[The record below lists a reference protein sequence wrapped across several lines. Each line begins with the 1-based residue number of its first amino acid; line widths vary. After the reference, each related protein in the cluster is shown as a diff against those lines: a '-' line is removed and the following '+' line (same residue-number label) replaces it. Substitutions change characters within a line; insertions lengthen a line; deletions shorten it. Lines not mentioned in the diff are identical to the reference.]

1 MELQPGGI
9 MAGIV
14 IRINTAVLALIIF
27 SAVAQAQPARR
38 AFIQSV
44 GQATISIKPD
54 QAQIQFAVLTT
65 ATTAQAAA
73 NQNATQVT
81 AVLTALAA
89 ALGPNP
95 DIKTLSYSLNP
106 NYNYPQ
112 NGQPILTGYTAS
124 NTIQVT
130 LIDLSIIGK
139 IIDIG
144 IQAGADRVQ
153 SLQFG
158 VQDDQP
164 VRQQALKMA
173 TVQAKAHA
181 DAMASGLG
189 LHTGPAISIQEGAG
203 VTSLPANRTPAAA
216 GAATP
221 IETGVVS
228 VNATVTLQVELAQ

>member
-1 MELQPGGI
+1 LK
-9 MAGIV
+9 V
-14 IRINTAVLALIIF
+14 IRIH
-27 SAVAQAQPARR
+27 SAVIALAVFSVAAQAQPARR

-44 GQATISIKPD
+44 GQASVSIKPD
-54 QAQIQFAVLTT
+54 QAQIQFAALTT

-73 NQNATQVT
+73 NQNAIQVT
-81 AVLTALAA
+81 AVLTALGAV
-89 ALGPNP
+89 LGPNP

-106 NYNYPQ
+106 NYTYPQ

-139 IIDIG
+139 VIDTG

-153 SLQFG
+153 GLQFG

-173 TVQAKAHA
+173 TAQAKAHA

-203 VTSLPANRTPAAA
+203 VTILPANRTPGAA
-216 GAATP
+216 GATTP

-228 VNATVTLQVELAQ
+228 VDATVTLQVELTQ